1 MKLTIIRG
9 LPGSGKSTYAKK
21 NYNCLI
27 LEQDMFFIRNGQYC
41 YNASSIR
48 HAVEWCKSMCEHA
61 LQLGMDV
68 CVVNTTLKK
77 MFVEDYK
84 KMASRYGASFDVIR
98 MNANYGNIHNVPQQV
113 LDNMANSFEDWPGEK
128 IIA

>member
-41 YNASSIR
+41 YNANSIR
-48 HAVEWCKSMCEHA
+48 RAVEWCKSMCEHA

-68 CVVNTTLKK
+68 CPCFLE
-77 MFVEDYK
+77 VEQ
-84 KMASRYGASFDVIR
+84 GLFIV
-98 MNANYGNIHNVPQQV
+98 
-113 LDNMANSFEDWPGEK
+113 
-128 IIA
+128 